1 MTVVE
6 FPNARDASISRT
18 ERLWFEYQE
27 KAKEA
32 QRTLRLEDGIAA
44 GYAWASFLL
53 EFEQ

>member
-6 FPNARDASISRT
+6 FPNSKEPSIART

-27 KAKEA
+27 KAKKA
-32 QRTLRLEDGIAA
+32 QRTLCLEDGIAA
-44 GYAWASFLL
+44 GHAWASFLR